1 MFHQV
6 KIRKKDQDA
15 QRLLFRR
22 SAEAE
27 IDTYVM
33 QIMTFGATCSPACA
47 QIVRNQNALNFKED
61 FLQEVYAIINNHYV
75 DDYLDSFKGI

>member
-6 KIRKKDQDA
+6 GKNSEKKDQDA

-33 QIMTFGATCSPACA
+33 QVMTFGATCSPACA
-47 QIVRNQNALNFKED
+47 QIVKNQNALNFKED
-61 FLQEVYAIINNHYV
+61 FLQEIDATA
-75 DDYLDSFKGI
+75 SAR